1 MSTDTSPDTASPQ
14 ALIQARALSKKYREG
29 GRTVSALHSLD
40 LDIVENDYLAIM
52 GPSGSGKTTVL
63 NLLGA
68 LDTDYG
74 GSLKFNQSEVKT
86 MKRNELAGFRN
97 RTVGFVYQSFHLLP
111 HLSALQNVALP
122 AHFSRRGRLAGSDIR
137 ERANH
142 LLARVGLEGLQQ
154 RKPLHLS
161 GGERQRVAIARA
173 LFSQPR
179 IILCDEPTGALDD
192 ATGASILE
200 LFEEL
205 NEQLGVIIVL
215 VTHDQVVADRAHRI
229 LRLRDGRLDPAPGGE
244 S

>member
-1 MSTDTSPDTASPQ
+1 M
-14 ALIQARALSKKYREG
+14 IQARDLSKEYREG
-29 GRTVSALHSLD
+29 GRTVTALHSLD
-40 LDIVENDYLAIM
+40 LDIGEKDYLAIM

-74 GSLKFNQSEVKT
+74 GSLRFNDSEVKS

-97 RTVGFVYQSFHLLP
+97 QTVGFVYQSFHLLP
-111 HLSALQNVALP
+111 HLSVLQNVALP
-122 AHFSRRGRLAGSDIR
+122 AHFARNGSPDR
-137 ERANH
+137 KELTKRANH
-142 LLARVGLEGLQQ
+142 LLLRVGLDGMQQ

-173 LFSQPR
+173 LFNQPR
-179 IILCDEPTGALDD
+179 MILCDEPTGALDD
-192 ATGASILE
+192 ATGDSILG

-205 NEQLGVIIVL
+205 NEQLGVTIVL
-215 VTHDQVVADRAHRI
+215 VTHDQVVADRAHSI
-229 LRLRDGRLDPAPGGE
+229 LRLRDGRLDSAPEEE